1 VIVGTLLLLLASPVA
16 DDVDAYVEQRSRSGY
31 DAPTMGGPSS
41 VGAQLEEDDAAKEP
55 LFRLPRIDRALKPW
69 FDWKARLKRD
79 HGLQFGLN
87 YTALFEGVSESGGDQ
102 FAAGAVFELL
112 LTWTAIGR
120 ETKNAGSFVFKL
132 ENRHRLGT
140 DLSPFD
146 LGFEAGSI
154 VPLAV
159 KFNDFGWGITNLFWN
174 QRLLDGR
181 MTVVAGRIDVTD
193 FLDVYALV
201 NPLTSFHNFS
211 FSTNPTIA
219 VPDQGLGFVVGGLL
233 SDNWYLQGAIAN
245 ANGSPTTSTL
255 EDFFRE
261 HEFFSYVEVGYTSAP
276 DRIYLDNLHVT
287 VWHSDARAGAGSPEA
302 WGVVFS
308 AAWYVDDTWLPF
320 LRIGWSDG
328 GASLLEGMVSAGV
341 GYRWKTHDV
350 FGAGVSWGRP
360 AAGGLRD
367 QYTAE
372 FFYRFYVTENLF
384 IAPDLQLI
392 LDPALAPGTE
402 FLAALGIKMR
412 LTF

>member
-1 VIVGTLLLLLASPVA
+1 
-16 DDVDAYVEQRSRSGY
+16 
-31 DAPTMGGPSS
+31 
-41 VGAQLEEDDAAKEP
+41 
-55 LFRLPRIDRALKPW
+55 
-69 FDWKARLKRD
+69 
-79 HGLQFGLN
+79 
-87 YTALFEGVSESGGDQ
+87 
-102 FAAGAVFELL
+102 
-112 LTWTAIGR
+112 
-120 ETKNAGSFVFKL
+120 
-132 ENRHRLGT
+132 
-140 DLSPFD
+140 
-146 LGFEAGSI
+146 
-154 VPLAV
+154 
-159 KFNDFGWGITNLFWN
+159 
-174 QRLLDGR
+174 
-181 MTVVAGRIDVTD
+181 
-193 FLDVYALV
+193 
-201 NPLTSFHNFS
+201 
-211 FSTNPTIA
+211 
-219 VPDQGLGFVVGGLL
+219 
-233 SDNWYLQGAIAN
+233 
-245 ANGSPTTSTL
+245 
-255 EDFFRE
+255 
-261 HEFFSYVEVGYTSAP
+261 VGYTSAP